1 MVNSL
6 FKRWQQR
13 IGYGI
18 ADLSCNLVWQLIS
31 LYLMYFYT
39 DVMGLPAYY
48 VGIMFLITRLVDGVA
63 DVLMGLVIDNTSTRW
78 GRCRPWLLIGA
89 VPFGL
94 LCVLV
99 FYVPDFG
106 ITGKLIYA
114 FVTYLCL
121 SFIYTIV
128 NIPFSAM
135 LPFLTAD
142 SLERTTLSS
151 VRILLGSLGSTIV
164 AVATLPLVA
173 TLGHGDQNYGFLY
186 TAIIFGI
193 IATFFLIVSF
203 KNVEEKIHITQERM
217 TLARAWQGL
226 KSNSPWKVFAFNIFL
241 MWGAFFLQ
249 TGSLVY
255 FFNYYVQST
264 ELTSIIAGIS
274 TFVPL
279 LGTLTVPFLANYL
292 KKRHIYLFASTIN
305 LIGMGIMILSGINHF
320 SLILGAVILSLG
332 HGQRLAIYFSMQADP
347 VDYGVWKTGIN
358 TAGILTSINGFLGKV
373 AMAGAGAITG
383 FLLSS
388 GGYVANAVQQ
398 PSALFAIKLCYLYL
412 PAILIIT
419 SMVWIGKFYKLDDN
433 YASIRAE
440 LDAKNLNDN

>member
-1 MVNSL
+1 MVNSI

-48 VGIMFLITRLVDGVA
+48 VGIMFLVTRLVDGVA
-63 DVLMGLVIDNTSTRW
+63 DVLMGLVIDNTTTRW

-121 SFIYTIV
+121 SFLYTIV

-173 TLGHGDQNYGFLY
+173 TLGHGDQNQGFLY

-193 IATFFLIVSF
+193 IATFF
-203 KNVEEKIHITQERM
+203 
-217 TLARAWQGL
+217 
-226 KSNSPWKVFAFNIFL
+226 
-241 MWGAFFLQ
+241 
-249 TGSLVY
+249 
-255 FFNYYVQST
+255 
-264 ELTSIIAGIS
+264 II
-274 TFVPL
+274 L
-279 LGTLTVPFLANYL
+279 
-292 KKRHIYLFASTIN
+292 
-305 LIGMGIMILSGINHF
+305 
-320 SLILGAVILSLG
+320 
-332 HGQRLAIYFSMQADP
+332 
-347 VDYGVWKTGIN
+347 W
-358 TAGILTSINGFLGKV
+358 
-373 AMAGAGAITG
+373 
-383 FLLSS
+383 
-388 GGYVANAVQQ
+388 
-398 PSALFAIKLCYLYL
+398 
-412 PAILIIT
+412 
-419 SMVWIGKFYKLDDN
+419 W
-433 YASIRAE
+433 
-440 LDAKNLNDN
+440 